1 MKIINEKCK
10 TNDKIYNQLL
20 KGYIL
25 HYTFLIFECSG
36 GSLILEQKNNRQ
48 WKEEYNM
55 CGIVGFVG
63 RQEASPI
70 LVEGLSKLEYRGYD
84 SAGVA
89 VLEDGEI
96 KVRKYKGR
104 LKNLEDN
111 LMQSPLNGII
121 GIGHTRW
128 ATHGE
133 PSDINSHPHTNGNAT
148 ISVVH
153 NGIIEN
159 YIKLKEWLK
168 TKGYEFYSETDT
180 EVIPNLVDYYYKGDL
195 FEAVTK
201 ATGKMEGSYAI
212 GVICKDEPDKIVA
225 VRKDSPLIV
234 GVGEGEYFIASDIP
248 AVINHTREVYLLE
261 DKEFVILT
269 KDGVEIKTED
279 GEKVDKEI
287 YHVTWD
293 IDAAEKGGYEDFML
307 KEVHEQPKAIRDTL
321 TSRVLKNAPVQLDDI
336 NLTKE
341 ELESFDRVFI
351 VACGTAYHAGLVG
364 KTIIEKLAKIPVEV
378 DIASEFRYR
387 DPLITDKSLVIVVSQ
402 SGETADTLAVLRD
415 AKKVGARVLAITNV
429 VGSSVS
435 READHVIYTWAGP
448 EIAVASTKAYETML
462 IAFYILGIYFG
473 ELKGTIDNNL
483 AEALKE
489 ELLVLPEKVKAIL
502 DKKDELQKYA
512 SKHYMTKDLF
522 FLGRGLDYAVALEG
536 SLKLKEISYIHSDAY
551 AGGELKHGTIALVEE
566 GTPIIALLTDDKLK
580 DKMVSNIREVITRG
594 AKVLA
599 IAIEG
604 DNEANEVCHEVIYI
618 PRTHELLTPILSVV
632 PLQLIAYYVAKQKG
646 CDVDKPRNLAKSV
659 TVE

>member
-1 MKIINEKCK
+1 
-10 TNDKIYNQLL
+10 
-20 KGYIL
+20 
-25 HYTFLIFECSG
+25 
-36 GSLILEQKNNRQ
+36 
-48 WKEEYNM
+48 M

-63 RQEASPI
+63 KKEASPI

-96 KVRKYKGR
+96 KVRKFKGR
-104 LKNLEDN
+104 LKNLADDLE
-111 LMQSPLNGII
+111 QSPLKGSM

-133 PSDINSHPHTNGNAT
+133 PSDINSHPHTNENAT

-159 YIKLKEWLK
+159 YIKLREWLK
-168 TKGYEFYSETDT
+168 GKGYEFYSETDT

-195 FEAVTK
+195 FEAVVK
-201 ATGKMEGSYAI
+201 ATSKMEGSYAI

-234 GVGEGEYFIASDIP
+234 GVGKEEYFIASDIP

-261 DKEFVILT
+261 DKEFVIMT
-269 KDGVEIKTED
+269 RDGIEIKTED
-279 GEKVDKEI
+279 GEVVDKDI

-293 IDAAEKGGYEDFML
+293 VDAAEKGGYEDFML
-307 KEVHEQPKAIRDTL
+307 KEIHEQPKAIKDTL
-321 TSRVLKNAPVQLDDI
+321 TSRVIKNTKIQLDDI
-336 NLTKE
+336 DFTKE
-341 ELESFDRVFI
+341 ELEAFDRVFI

-387 DPLITDKSLVIVVSQ
+387 DPLITENSLLIVVSQ

-415 AKKVGARVLAITNV
+415 AKRIGARVLAITNV

-435 READHVIYTWAGP
+435 REAHHVVYTWAGP
-448 EIAVASTKAYETML
+448 EIAVASTKAYETQL
-462 IAFYILGIYFG
+462 IAMYILGIYFG
-473 ELKGTIDNNL
+473 EIKGTINNEL
-483 AEALKE
+483 SEALKK
-489 ELLVLPEKVKAIL
+489 ELMNLSEKVKEIL
-502 DKKDELQKYA
+502 TQKEKLQKYA
-512 SKHYMTKDLF
+512 SKNYMDKDVF

-536 SLKLKEISYIHSDAY
+536 SLKLKEISYIHSEAY
-551 AGGELKHGTIALVEE
+551 AGGELKHGTIALIED
-566 GTPIIALLTDDKLK
+566 GTPIIALLTDEKLK
-580 DKMVSNIREVITRG
+580 DKMISNIREVVTRG
-594 AKVLA
+594 AKIFG
-599 IAIEG
+599 IANEG
-604 DNEANEVCHEVIYI
+604 DKEAKEVCDDVIYI
-618 PRTHELLTPILSVV
+618 PKTNALLTPVLSVV
-632 PLQLIAYYVAKQKG
+632 PLQLLAYYMAKQKG